1 MSFAKLRA
9 IEAAEST
16 LCQQAESFELE
27 PSWVYTGHRSFLCE
41 TIERC
46 PAAWRAAVTECI
58 VSLNSALSSNRSAKA
73 ALRDSAIAQLEFDF
87 SGPCAKIRVTR
98 QPVFDFYG
106 EIKCYRH
113 PLSDKVIRGIARR
126 LQERTANICQ
136 TCGGKKHPK
145 STLSRCSS
153 CDSVIRSG
161 QRLGKELRTF
171 LNTIRHDATHGRRHG
186 HHGLGSVP
194 RQWPSHRTLEQLQD
208 FLISSYWSSR
218 SK

>member
-1 MSFAKLRA
+1 MTFVKLRA
-9 IEAAEST
+9 IEAAESIIGV
-16 LCQQAESFELE
+16 QPEPFELE
-27 PSWVYTGHRSFLCE
+27 PSWVYTGHRSFLSE

-58 VSLNSALSSNRSAKA
+58 ASLNSALSSNRSAKA

-87 SGPCAKIRVTR
+87 SGNSAQVRVSR

-106 EIKCYRH
+106 EIKCHRH

-126 LQERTANICQ
+126 LQDRTANICQ

-145 STLSRCSS
+145 STLSRCQH

-161 QRLGKELRTF
+161 VRLGKELRSF
-171 LNTIRHDATHGRRHG
+171 LHSARHDAVHGARRGRPLLRH
-186 HHGLGSVP
+186 
-194 RQWPSHRTLEQLQD
+194 WPSDATLVQFQE
-208 FLISSYWSSR
+208 FLLR
-218 SK
+218 SHWDGRCP